1 MIDGRRDLLIRSALT
16 PGRDVVAPVDLASA
30 IGAEIRATPQ
40 ARASVLGRIATLG
53 RDPRVRLVLVFAS
66 LLLALLAAL
75 GVASRLQTRP
85 PAITAYHGPPSRTG
99 VMPGPAPHGTPTPA
113 WQAQLTGQ
121 VGVLGMPLVVD
132 GTVLVADGA
141 GLVTAVTEAA
151 GTPVWAAPVDDP
163 GAISLAV
170 VGDLVVAGGENGRL
184 HAVRR
189 ATGETAW
196 SVDIGAGGSLNV
208 VADGGIL
215 VVASTDA
222 HVYGVDPQGG
232 AVLWD
237 LRAAGQVTRGA
248 AVAAGVGIVGDDAGR
263 VTEFEVATGRV
274 IHAWE
279 LGPGEITTPVMD
291 AGVAFVAHG
300 FADGSPAILVA
311 LPLAG
316 GPEQWRWTLPHA
328 GRLFI
333 GAVAE
338 EQVYAL
344 DDEGTAWMINGRT
357 GTGAALYQA
366 KGAFGS
372 VGAIVGQELILT
384 SADGAIAAIDRA
396 TGAVHWTVSVEG
408 VPSTP
413 SVIDGR
419 VFVATNLGTLI
430 ALGDEAS
437 ASP

>member
-1 MIDGRRDLLIRSALT
+1 MIDDRRDLLIRSALT
-16 PGRDVVAPVDLASA
+16 PRRDLVAPVDLASA
-30 IGAEIRATPQ
+30 ISAEIRVTPQ

-53 RDPRVRLVLVFAS
+53 RDPRVRVVLVFAA
-66 LLLALLAAL
+66 LLLALLVAV

-85 PAITAYHGPPSRTG
+85 PAITSYHGPPSRTG
-99 VMPGPAPHGTPTPA
+99 VMPGPAPHGTPTQA
-113 WQAQLTGQ
+113 WQAHLTGQ

-141 GLVTAVTEAA
+141 GLVSAVTETA
-151 GTPVWAAPVDDP
+151 GTPVWAARVDDP

-170 VGDLVVAGGENGRL
+170 VGDLVVAGGEHGRL

-189 ATGETAW
+189 TTGATAW
-196 SVDIGAGGSLNV
+196 TVDIGGGGSLSV
-208 VADGGIL
+208 VADGGLL
-215 VVASTDA
+215 VVASTDG
-222 HVYGVDPQGG
+222 HVYGVDPTNG
-232 AVLWD
+232 AVVWNLQ
-237 LRAAGQVTRGA
+237 AAGEFTRGA
-248 AVAAGVGIVGDDAGR
+248 AIAAGIGIVGDDAGR
-263 VTEFEVATGRV
+263 VTEFDVATGRV
-274 IHAWE
+274 THTWE
-279 LGPGEITTPVMD
+279 LRHGEITTPVID
-291 AGVAFVAHG
+291 AGVAYVAHG

-311 LPLAG
+311 LPLDG
-316 GPEQWRWTLPHA
+316 GPERWRWTLPHA

-338 EQVYAL
+338 GTVYAL
-344 DDEGTAWMINGRT
+344 DDEGTAWSINA
-357 GTGAALYQA
+357 GTGSGSALYQA

-372 VGAIVGQELILT
+372 VGAIVGTELILT

-396 TGAVHWTVSVEG
+396 TGTVHWTVSVEG

-419 VFVATNLGTLI
+419 VFVATDLGTLI
-430 ALGDEAS
+430 ALGDDAS